1 MNREKMDSRCP
12 LVSVVIPVYNVGGFL
27 EPCLESVLGQ
37 TYKNLEVLLM
47 EGKSDDNSL
56 DICVKWAKSDTR
68 ISLVSRKDGGLG
80 PARNFGID
88 MAQGQYIFFV
98 DSDDCLP
105 LDAVETLVDMMQRD
119 SRIDIAAGSYCSI
132 DEAGVRTG
140 CTNLLYEGCDREIE
154 GKEEKERYIR
164 RGVASAWGK
173 LYRTELWK
181 RSGIRMP
188 SVLAEDSAVFPSLVV
203 MADKIV
209 CTDKITYFYRN
220 RADSLF
226 VCASRH
232 LTIYEF
238 IYCYCDYLKSKGLF
252 DEYRSALFRFTY
264 IHLMAWRDRLKPLI
278 PDREEYEKKVEIP
291 FSNAVQECFG
301 VELITDRRILSIG
314 SYNLRFICHRVHP
327 QKGDIHT
334 AFTTTV
340 SQFYNFQAVVQ
351 ELYHD
356 NSFRQ
361 LSLVNDREKK
371 VYQDLA
377 NTDSK
382 IKLIIIDFLD
392 DVTDIAVLED
402 GGILT
407 GPTIFGANNGSL
419 LGGGE
424 AGREAVLPLSE
435 LWSNMRSVVAG
446 VVGSAVP
453 QQTAADGG
461 AGMFDRINQL
471 VNGSQA
477 EGVGGSVTKELYNTV
492 NNNSTVNKTSKAD
505 NSDNSSKL
513 VFSPQITIQGNASK
527 EDVTSALQMSQA
539 DFERMYAEHERQ
551 KGRTAFAT

>member
-132 DEAGVRTG
+132 DEDGVRTG

-314 SYNLRFICHRVHP
+314 SYNLRFIFHRVHP

-407 GPTIFGANNGSL
+407 VSEPFLEADKKHIKIDHMVSWESDEYREMWKKSCRNFIALLEKKKCGIALIQSRFCGRYFDGEYHDFPDALEIKKKNSFIAEMEEYFISNIKREIKVITIPDNLRVSDAGFRYGCSPEYL
-419 LGGGE
+419 CGGGLNE
-424 AGREAVLPLSE
+424 
-435 LWSNMRSVVAG
+435 M
-446 VVGSAVP
+446 
-453 QQTAADGG
+453 ADSI
-461 AGMFDRINQL
+461 F
-471 VNGSQA
+471 
-477 EGVGGSVTKELYNTV
+477 KE
-492 NNNSTVNKTSKAD
+492 
-505 NSDNSSKL
+505 
-513 VFSPQITIQGNASK
+513 
-527 EDVTSALQMSQA
+527 
-539 DFERMYAEHERQ
+539 FE
-551 KGRTAFAT
+551 